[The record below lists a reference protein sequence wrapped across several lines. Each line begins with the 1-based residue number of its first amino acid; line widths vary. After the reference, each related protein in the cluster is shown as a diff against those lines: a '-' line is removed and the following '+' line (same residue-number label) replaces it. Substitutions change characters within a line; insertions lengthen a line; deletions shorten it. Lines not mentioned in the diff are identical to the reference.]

1 MGYGVEAGE
10 GGSKVFV
17 CLTCPLKLHRVL
29 LAVWMSKQQPAVDI
43 MLFVCI
49 SLDLKKKKKSCE
61 DVLNSLAEHHCRP
74 SH

>member
-1 MGYGVEAGE
+1 MEAGE

-17 CLTCPLKLHRVL
+17 GLTCPLKLHRVL

-49 SLDLKKKKKSCE
+49 SLDFKKKKEK
-61 DVLNSLAEHHCRP
+61 P
-74 SH
+74 